1 MGPAERTLWLSCG
14 LGCDRGWGGGSSCSG
29 QRLPRGLA
37 PGATLCHLG
46 TGWLTDSPNPAQPA
60 YWMGT
65 LRPRE
70 EKQLLQS
77 HTASTRQDQERP
89 RGPVTPL
96 PAPPHRF
103 PSRGGGRQSDGC
115 SLEGTLNVPF
125 TRPWTENP
133 QPLQRGRT
141 QVSLYIFCSFVV

>member
-1 MGPAERTLWLSCG
+1 MAARPGARCQAVPSRDQMAYRFPEPGPACLSDG
-14 LGCDRGWGGGSSCSG
+14 YTEAQRGEDTSPKTHSKHKAGPGET
-29 QRLPRGLA
+29 QRSHDA
-37 PGATLCHLG
+37 SA
-46 TGWLTDSPNPAQPA
+46 
-60 YWMGT
+60 
-65 LRPRE
+65 RPTS
-70 EKQLLQS
+70 QS
-77 HTASTRQDQERP
+77 
-89 RGPVTPL
+89 
-96 PAPPHRF
+96 